1 MVWTQKNRH
10 LQISSA
16 HPDIAASFIQQA
28 DLLESL
34 LGMPLPDSVWSKP
47 ALMPAPDAYPSPYH
61 HDQRVQSYTDRQHAL
76 FCGYRISITL
86 LHPQVGLDIKEWLG
100 QSMAIHWHTGD
111 TLLPNQIRHGIITE
125 AVALGSNSG
134 MAAYRIICEPALS
147 QLRLSSH
154 NRRHH
159 HLSLSELIKDI
170 IGLYDIDVEL
180 DERLS
185 DDSNYHIQHS
195 VQYNQTDLS
204 YLTQYLALYGVTGYY
219 CHENDKHT
227 LVLLPHDAEVLRPDT
242 NDIQSIL
249 SQNPANLADR
259 QDRIT
264 AIRPRIAQHT
274 QRSNLYRYDNRLMGT
289 YTGSSSSEQS
299 IDSSSSTHQR
309 FLHSHS
315 RFDDKGLD
323 KLAIRYQ
330 QNAQQLAN
338 LGSLKGNI
346 RHLNLPNV
354 HYIDGNPYMTE
365 PISLVS
371 IHHHINNHIPADWL
385 GAVAFDPITLQPNAS
400 HNTDDDNDNNVHH
413 INACYLPFPHH
424 HHIPYGEQLAT
435 IGQPHPSLTGLMSAS
450 IIDTD
455 SSAITH
461 DRNHRAHIRY
471 HWQSEDSTEQSSDN
485 SNDSAH
491 WIPIASHLVAD
502 HMGQTYP
509 LRHGQHVLI
518 DFIGGDITHPIIIGS
533 THNGQGNSD
542 AQHNSIASDTDT
554 IDATS
559 PAWFINQSHAYPI
572 DGIKTQSIDSSRTG
586 EATKDSLVNGY
597 NQLMFDAHPD
607 SPQIN
612 VYSSSYQ
619 SSLTIGHLYQHT
631 DHTRGQ
637 ARGQGISIET
647 IAAGALQGST
657 GLHIS
662 SQSASANAHMSH
674 HSHSRLQTADQHQ
687 SAYQSLRDTHQ
698 VVGFEG
704 SNINQQSK
712 ANSNSKDDSQTPFAA
727 FSKDTNDSTLS
738 TSGQWQQP
746 NILIDSQR
754 HLALLTG
761 QHSQHTSTK
770 SSHSHATDSTH
781 YHSQTQ
787 INQLVAGDIHYYS
800 NKAQTHTAAH
810 GDVTIQAHQ
819 NEMRLD
825 SEQVLRIHSRDSI
838 EIIAPDTL
846 TLKAAGSG
854 IEISGGNV
862 TFITPARVGYKA
874 SKVDWGRGGGVG
886 FPAVHL
892 PRAKLLENNEKINPL
907 VKVFPHVFPP
917 CHNIIAS
924 IEKLDGSRFEGCN
937 ELKFTSGMIAEK
949 WLAANGKIYF
959 IPQSDIAGNY
969 TIFINNEPY
978 SLSDNVFL
986 SEQPKDIIQSTYDQL
1001 HVLNDM
1007 GAQYESEFGKGS
1019 NCDISLNT
1027 GLNRY
1032 SIILDYIESAN
1043 WNRDDMNKLI
1053 NIMQG
1058 VSIDFT
1064 EKY

>member
-1 MVWTQKNRH
+1 MVWTQTKRH
-10 LQISSA
+10 VQLSSA
-16 HPDIAASFIQQA
+16 HPDIATSLIQQA
-28 DLLESL
+28 DLIESL

-47 ALMPAPDAYPSPYH
+47 ALMPTPDACPSPYH
-61 HDQRVQSYTDRQHAL
+61 QDQRAQSYQERQLAL
-76 FCGYRISITL
+76 YCGYRISITL
-86 LHPQVGLDIKEWLG
+86 LHPRAGLDIKQWLG
-100 QSMAIHWHTGD
+100 QSLSIHWHTGN
-111 TLLPNQIRHGIITE
+111 TLLPSQTRHGIITE
-125 AVALGSNSG
+125 VIALGSNSG
-134 MAAYRIICEPALS
+134 MAAYRIICEPSLS

-159 HLSLSELIKDI
+159 HLSLSELITQI
-170 IGLYDIDVEL
+170 ISPYDINVEI

-195 VQYNQTDLS
+195 VQYNQTDLV
-204 YLTQYLALYGVTGYY
+204 YLTQYLALYGITGYY
-219 CHENDKHT
+219 RHESDKHT
-227 LVLLPHDAEVLRPDT
+227 LVLLPSDGEELRPDV

-259 QDRIT
+259 QDRVT

-274 QRSNLYRYDNRLMGT
+274 QQSDLHRYDSRLMSI
-289 YTGSSSSEQS
+289 YTGSSSSEQP
-299 IDSSSSTHQR
+299 IDSSNSTHQR

-323 KLAIRYQ
+323 KLATRYQ
-330 QNAQQLAN
+330 QNAQQHAN
-338 LGSLKGNI
+338 LGSLTGNI
-346 RHLNLPNV
+346 RHLSLPSS
-354 HYIDGNPYMTE
+354 HYIDGNPYLTD

-371 IHHHINNHIPADWL
+371 IHQHINNHIPADWL
-385 GAVAFDPITLQPNAS
+385 GVAPFDPITLQPNT
-400 HNTDDDNDNNVHH
+400 NYDNDDDNDDNVHH
-413 INACYLPFPHH
+413 ISACYLPFPHH
-424 HHIPYGEQLAT
+424 YHIPYGEQLDKL
-435 IGQPHPSLTGLMSAS
+435 GQPHPSLTGLMSAS

-455 SSAITH
+455 SSAITY

-471 HWQSEDSTEQSSDN
+471 HWQSEGD
-485 SNDSAH
+485 DSAH

-502 HMGQTYP
+502 HMGQTHP

-586 EATKDSLVNGY
+586 EATKDSLINGY

-647 IAAGALQGST
+647 QAAANVQGGT

-662 SQSASANAHMSH
+662 SQASNPTSNPHMSH
-674 HSHSRLQTADQHQ
+674 NSHSKLQTADQHQ
-687 SAYQSLRDTHQ
+687 QAYAQLADTHQ
-698 VVGFEG
+698 SVGLEG
-704 SNINQQSK
+704 SSNNK
-712 ANSNSKDDSQTPFAA
+712 SNSKGDSQTPFDQ
-727 FSKDTNDSTLS
+727 FNKDTNDSTLS
-738 TSGQWQQP
+738 ESGQWQQP
-746 NILIDSQR
+746 HLLMDSQR
-754 HLALLTG
+754 HLAMLSG
-761 QHSQHTSTK
+761 QHSQHTSMQST
-770 SSHSHATDSTH
+770 HSHATDNTH

-787 INQLVAGDIHYYS
+787 LNQLVAGDIHYYS

-819 NEMRLD
+819 SEMRLD

-862 TFITPARVGYKA
+862 TFITPSQVGYKA
-874 SKVDWGRGGGVG
+874 SKVDWGSGGGS
-886 FPAVHL
+886 
-892 PRAKLLENNEKINPL
+892 AKNLVMKQMQFEACEK
-907 VKVFPHVFPP
+907 
-917 CHNIIAS
+917 
-924 IEKLDGSRFEGCN
+924 
-937 ELKFTSGMIAEK
+937 
-949 WLAANGKIYF
+949 
-959 IPQSDIAGNY
+959 
-969 TIFINNEPY
+969 
-978 SLSDNVFL
+978 L
-986 SEQPKDIIQSTYDQL
+986 SEQAEDNNAASTDL
-1001 HVLNDM
+1001 
-1007 GAQYESEFGKGS
+1007 
-1019 NCDISLNT
+1019 
-1027 GLNRY
+1027 
-1032 SIILDYIESAN
+1032 
-1043 WNRDDMNKLI
+1043 
-1053 NIMQG
+1053 
-1058 VSIDFT
+1058 
-1064 EKY
+1064 

>member
-16 HPDIAASFIQQA
+16 HPDIAGSLIQQA

-47 ALMPAPDAYPSPYH
+47 ALMPAPDAYPSPYY
-61 HDQRVQSYTDRQHAL
+61 HDQRAQSYQQRQLAL
-76 FCGYRISITL
+76 YCGYRISITL

-111 TLLPNQIRHGIITE
+111 TLLPSQIRHGIITE

-159 HLSLSELIKDI
+159 HLSLSELISQILSPYNIDI
-170 IGLYDIDVEL
+170 EL

-204 YLTQYLALYGVTGYY
+204 YLIQYLALYGVTGYY
-219 CHENDKHT
+219 RHENDKHT

-264 AIRPRIAQHT
+264 AIRPRIAQYT
-274 QRSNLYRYDNRLMGT
+274 QQSNLYRYDNRLMGT
-289 YTGSSSSEQS
+289 YTGSSSSEQP

-315 RFDDKGLD
+315 RFDDEGLD

-346 RHLNLPNV
+346 RHLNLPSV
-354 HYIDGNPYMTE
+354 HYIDGNPYVTE

-385 GAVAFDPITLQPNAS
+385 GTAPFDPIALQPNAN

-413 INACYLPFPHH
+413 INACYLPFPHL
-424 HHIPYGEQLAT
+424 HIPYGEQLAT

-485 SNDSAH
+485 SNDSEH

-502 HMGQTYP
+502 HMGQTHP

-554 IDATS
+554 LDATS

-586 EATKDSLVNGY
+586 EATKDSLINGY

-612 VYSSSYQ
+612 VYSTSYQ

-631 DHTRGQ
+631 DHTRGLS
-637 ARGQGISIET
+637 RGQGISIET
-647 IAAGALQGST
+647 QAAANVQGST
-657 GLHIS
+657 GIHIS
-662 SQSASANAHMSH
+662 SHQADPSSNTHMSH
-674 HSHSRLQTADQHQ
+674 NSHNKLQTADQHQ
-687 SAYQSLRDTHQ
+687 QAHIQLAKTHQ
-698 VVGFEG
+698 PVGLESTNNKG
-704 SNINQQSK
+704 KDKSNQQD
-712 ANSNSKDDSQTPFAA
+712 AQTPFAE
-727 FSKDTNDSTLS
+727 FSKDTSDSTLS
-738 TSGQWQQP
+738 ESGQWQQP
-746 NILIDSQR
+746 HLLIDSQR
-754 HLALLTG
+754 HLAIMSG

-770 SSHSHATDSTH
+770 NTHSHATDSTH
-781 YHSQTQ
+781 HHSQTQ
-787 INQLVAGDIHYYS
+787 MNNLVSGDIHYYS

-819 NEMRLD
+819 EQMRLD
-825 SEQVLRIHSRDSI
+825 SEQVLRLHSRDSI

-854 IEISGGNV
+854 IELSGGNV
-862 TFITPARVGYKA
+862 TFITPSHVGYKA
-874 SKVDWGRGGGVG
+874 VKVDWGSGGERG
-886 FPAVHL
+886 PTITMPQDELADCA
-892 PRAKLLENNEKINPL
+892 AKT
-907 VKVFPHVFPP
+907 
-917 CHNIIAS
+917 
-924 IEKLDGSRFEGCN
+924 GS
-937 ELKFTSGMIAEK
+937 
-949 WLAANGKIYF
+949 
-959 IPQSDIAGNY
+959 AGN
-969 TIFINNEPY
+969 
-978 SLSDNVFL
+978 
-986 SEQPKDIIQSTYDQL
+986 KG
-1001 HVLNDM
+1001 
-1007 GAQYESEFGKGS
+1007 GA
-1019 NCDISLNT
+1019 
-1027 GLNRY
+1027 
-1032 SIILDYIESAN
+1032 
-1043 WNRDDMNKLI
+1043 
-1053 NIMQG
+1053 
-1058 VSIDFT
+1058 V
-1064 EKY
+1064 